1 MYVVSFSFYQ
11 KKKKK
16 SVFQTGKD
24 FMKLSVSASLSPTDE
39 TM

>member
-11 KKKKK
+11 KINK

-24 FMKLSVSASLSPTDE
+24 FMKLSVSASVSPTDE
-39 TM
+39 NM

>member
-11 KKKKK
+11 KK

>member
-11 KKKKK
+11 KKKK

-24 FMKLSVSASLSPTDE
+24 FTKLSVSASLSPTDE